1 MANRV
6 LFISGRCPHSKKILL
21 GVNEYPFLKDLF
33 KIVNVDT
40 QSFPNYIKTV
50 PAILINN
57 QVVTGE
63 KVFTYFGKLVE
74 SKVQQEQREK
84 SDSLQN
90 KDEGQCRINEDG
102 LLEGYCGNGMD
113 LEYSMIS
120 EKDDDCSKS
129 LHKIEET
136 VSFLDGV
143 NGQDTIQ
150 EQVKTMEQSDNQ
162 LSGKR
167 QQFDSDL
174 ERMQQERGEINPGGG
189 AMGGRPPPQMDRGMM
204 GMR

>member
-63 KVFTYFGKLVE
+63 KVFTYFGKFT
-74 SKVQQEQREK
+74 K
-84 SDSLQN
+84 S
-90 KDEGQCRINEDG
+90 
-102 LLEGYCGNGMD
+102 
-113 LEYSMIS
+113 
-120 EKDDDCSKS
+120 
-129 LHKIEET
+129 
-136 VSFLDGV
+136 
-143 NGQDTIQ
+143 
-150 EQVKTMEQSDNQ
+150 
-162 LSGKR
+162 
-167 QQFDSDL
+167 
-174 ERMQQERGEINPGGG
+174 
-189 AMGGRPPPQMDRGMM
+189 
-204 GMR
+204 